1 MSTDGRRVIL
11 AFNEELAKS
20 TPFPGSFNVAV
31 DGSRVQST
39 P

>member
-1 MSTDGRRVIL
+1 MSTDGRRVTL
-11 AFNEELAKS
+11 AFNEELPTS
-20 TPFPGSFNVAV
+20 TPFPGNFTVAV